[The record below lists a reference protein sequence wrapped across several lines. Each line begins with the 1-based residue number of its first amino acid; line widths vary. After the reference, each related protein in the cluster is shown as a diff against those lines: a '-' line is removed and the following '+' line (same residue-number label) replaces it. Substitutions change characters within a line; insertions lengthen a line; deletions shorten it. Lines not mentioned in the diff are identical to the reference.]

1 MIPKLLKKVIAEC
14 DLKWQCEP
22 RTSQG
27 KHRICRPQAS
37 DGIANRQRTH
47 AVNSP
52 DCQPTCIVGCDLLS
66 ESHPAEEKPAG
77 RIVIDEQLHRPQDRP
92 RQDVNSFMGKGV
104 EPTDTV
110 SCVSDHKSIEFP
122 RGPQPSED
130 RTALAHR
137 RLGRPIVLPE
147 RARRS
152 THPPSRNS
160 PEPIRNSVTPA
171 TEPTTAASP
180 PLPLPAPRGVRR
192 CRATRTPARR
202 PPAPRSVRA

>member
-66 ESHPAEEKPAG
+66 ESHPAEEKPVEIAERETQQYIERVMLGAG
-77 RIVIDEQLHRPQDRP
+77 EAHSGLLQNPADSKYRVESNPGGDSDSRFARV
-92 RQDVNSFMGKGV
+92 RQNALQRLFA
-104 EPTDTV
+104 P
-110 SCVSDHKSIEFP
+110 FP
-122 RGPQPSED
+122 W
-130 RTALAHR
+130 
-137 RLGRPIVLPE
+137 
-147 RARRS
+147 
-152 THPPSRNS
+152 
-160 PEPIRNSVTPA
+160 
-171 TEPTTAASP
+171 
-180 PLPLPAPRGVRR
+180 
-192 CRATRTPARR
+192 
-202 PPAPRSVRA
+202 